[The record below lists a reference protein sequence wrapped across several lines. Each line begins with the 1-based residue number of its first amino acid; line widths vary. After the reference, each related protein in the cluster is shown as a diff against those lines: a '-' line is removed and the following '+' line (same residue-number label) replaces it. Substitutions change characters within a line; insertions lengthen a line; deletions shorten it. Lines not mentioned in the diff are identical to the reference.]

1 METTT
6 KSGPNWCLNCSC
18 DSCRQAQEK
27 FDRDVQMI
35 AQMIR
40 TLLEYRKR

>member
-1 METTT
+1 MGTTT
-6 KSGPNWCLNCSC
+6 KSSPNWCLNCTC
-18 DSCRQAQEK
+18 DSCRREQEK